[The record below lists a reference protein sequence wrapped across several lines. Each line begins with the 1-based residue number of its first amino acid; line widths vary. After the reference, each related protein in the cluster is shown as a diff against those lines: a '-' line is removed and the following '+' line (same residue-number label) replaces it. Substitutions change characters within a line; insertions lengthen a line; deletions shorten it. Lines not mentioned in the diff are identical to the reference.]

1 MMDYRRDIPLAITFI
16 IGVIAVL
23 DYYTTLTVVTDTFTV
38 IKNWG
43 VVLQGF
49 ALGLGAA
56 NLLRVHG
63 KRISERR
70 KDEWYFSAWL
80 LIMMFVFIFFGLWR
94 GRFDRDPTYDW
105 LYNAIYLPLGSTMY
119 SSLAFYMAY
128 GSYKV
133 LRARNF
139 DAALLFITAIVVIL
153 GNTPLFPAIYP
164 GFFYAREWI
173 FTAIVGGAYRGI
185 RIGIGI
191 GAVVLGIRTLVG
203 LETGYLGRRTR

>member
-1 MMDYRRDIPLAITFI
+1 MDYKRDIPLAITFLVGI
-16 IGVIAVL
+16 IAIGDFYTGIEAV
-23 DYYTTLTVVTDTFTV
+23 TQTFNV

-43 VVLQGF
+43 IVLQGF
-49 ALGLGAA
+49 ALGLGAV

-70 KDEWYFSAWL
+70 EGTDWYFSAWL
-80 LIMMFVFIFFGLWR
+80 LLMLAVHIILGLVT
-94 GRFDRDPTYDW
+94 GRYEQGEAYSW

-128 GSYKV
+128 GAYKV

-139 DAALLFITAIVVIL
+139 DAALLFITAVLVII
-153 GNTPLFPAIYP
+153 GNTPMFPAIYP
-164 GFFYAREWI
+164 GFFHMREWI
-173 FTAIVGGAYRGI
+173 FGPIVSGAYRGV

-191 GAVVLGIRTLVG
+191 GAVVLGIKTLIG
-203 LETGYLGRRTR
+203 METGYLGRR